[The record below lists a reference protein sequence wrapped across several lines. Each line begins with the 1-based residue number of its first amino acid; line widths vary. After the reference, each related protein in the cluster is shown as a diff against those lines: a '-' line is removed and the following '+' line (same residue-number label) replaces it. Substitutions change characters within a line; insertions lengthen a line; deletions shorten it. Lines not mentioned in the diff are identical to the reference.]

1 MESLLGPSIRYTTKN
16 PRVHDYNPLTHLS
29 HARNG
34 SEAQGFADIRS
45 SNSTFGAFAK
55 PSSGIDSSPVKRLAK
70 SLPRSIFT
78 DPVTGRK
85 VDFSAPRSTFASSAA
100 FNLSSKPTNY
110 SPPQIDVGQRYAK
123 TRLRTEFYDPI
134 TGNRTTFQP
143 VCSEIDSLDTRL
155 RVDNPLRL
163 KGQLAPTVPAANNP
177 VEETPEQSIA
187 GSRRRKAES
196 LAYVNPFQI

>member
-1 MESLLGPSIRYTTKN
+1 MDSLLGPSIRYTTKN
-16 PRVHDYNPLTHLS
+16 PMVHDYNPLTHLS

-34 SEAQGFADIRS
+34 SEALGSADFRS

-55 PSSGIDSSPVKRLAK
+55 PSSGIESSPVKRLAK

-85 VDFSAPRSTFASSAA
+85 VDYSAPRSTFASSAA
-100 FNLSSKPTNY
+100 LSLSSKPTNY
-110 SPPQIDVGQRYAK
+110 SPPQLDVGQRYAK

-134 TGNRTTFQP
+134 TGNRATFQP
-143 VCSEIDSLDTRL
+143 VRSEIDSLDTRL
-155 RVDNPLRL
+155 RIDNPQRL
-163 KGQLAPTVPAANNP
+163 KGQLAPAVTAINP